1 MSKETK
7 DLLKKMQ
14 KMEKEMTFFKAK
26 LVEAQTRERE
36 ENFLKPHE
44 IEIIKVCTEAGYS
57 TRKIATLLGRAK
69 STVQSHIQKMRK
81 DPSYAGV
88 VSKEKNWKSKDGKI
102 RKPLKAAKGSVTETV
117 EKILGRKIKW
127 KNRKDKNLYD
137 RIWKKAKQFNHRPY
151 TKYVPNDET
160 DEERAERLCSLHKV
174 GKCGNGSPLKNKM
187 EHDREK
193 QCPYCYPN
201 KSRFSVKR
209 DSGGLTNYDRWLRGR
224 NMSSIDYVKSQ
235 ISSRTEKVGGS
246 GIFDEEGNDI
256 GIKKEEDEVKLNPS
270 AQRYVNGIERRIKAQ
285 QTEIDNIKK
294 KAKGDKK

>member
-1 MSKETK
+1 
-7 DLLKKMQ
+7 
-14 KMEKEMTFFKAK
+14 
-26 LVEAQTRERE
+26 
-36 ENFLKPHE
+36 
-44 IEIIKVCTEAGYS
+44 
-57 TRKIATLLGRAK
+57 
-69 STVQSHIQKMRK
+69 
-81 DPSYAGV
+81 
-88 VSKEKNWKSKDGKI
+88 
-102 RKPLKAAKGSVTETV
+102 
-117 EKILGRKIKW
+117 
-127 KNRKDKNLYD
+127 
-137 RIWKKAKQFNHRPY
+137 
-151 TKYVPNDET
+151 
-160 DEERAERLCSLHKV
+160 
-174 GKCGNGSPLKNKM
+174 M

-285 QTEIDNIKK
+285 QTEIDNIRK